1 MLSPASPIPAPLWQ
15 ILLDADPQADGPA
28 LHAAWLQALVQGL
41 ALAGGTVLEAVLVLD
56 GRLLGEQGLPGELR
70 PVAAWPQGS
79 QPCSAELAQLCEEAL
94 AQRAPLQR
102 ALPGAGLLAHPLLQR
117 GVLQGVVG
125 LRFEA
130 VTPPR
135 QALDW
140 LRWGLG
146 WLLAPAPLAGQAE
159 QDALRER
166 MLLTLELMTAA
177 LAEPDWRAAC
187 NSAVTEAAHK
197 LGCDRVSL
205 GLTRGNR
212 LRLQA
217 LSNAADFS
225 ARLDLAHALE
235 AAMEEASDQGHALC
249 LLDGQPDP
257 ELPATAVLREQ
268 QALARGFGTGSVL
281 SVPFMLDE
289 RRQGVMVFEW
299 PAAQAPAPLAL
310 QMARGLPPLLG
321 RLLLD
326 KRHAQRAWPLRLR
339 DALAAQ
345 AAKLFGPRHAL
356 RKLVLLGLLLAGAFL
371 ATATGPY
378 RIAAQATLEGG
389 VRRVIAAPFDGFV
402 ASAQVRAGQVVKQGD
417 LLATLDDRDLRL
429 ESEKWASQQTQY
441 AKQAQEAQAQHSL
454 AQIQISLAQIR
465 QAASQRRLSETM
477 LARSAVR
484 APLDGLVVSG
494 DLSQSLGAALKKG
507 QTLFEISPL
516 DAYRLILQVE
526 ETDID
531 TLALGQ
537 RGSLMLTALPGE
549 TFGFT
554 VRLLTPVAS
563 ARDGRNLFRVEAQ
576 LDAAGE
582 RAAKL
587 RPGMEGIAKIE
598 MGERHLL
605 WIWTH
610 RMGDW
615 LRLQAWQWLGL

>member
-1 MLSPASPIPAPLWQ
+1 MSTASPIPAPLWQ
-15 ILLDADPQADGPA
+15 TLLDADPHRDAA
-28 LHAAWLQALVQGL
+28 LLHASWLQALVQGL
-41 ALAGGTVLEAVLVLD
+41 GLSGGAVSEAVLVLD
-56 GRLLGEQGLPGELR
+56 GSLLGEQGQAGDLR
-70 PVAAWPQGS
+70 PVANWPQRG
-79 QPCSAELAQLCEEAL
+79 QPCSAELALICEEAL
-94 AQRAPLQR
+94 AQGAALQR
-102 ALPGAGLLAHPLLQR
+102 AQSGTSLLAYPLLQR
-117 GVLQGVVG
+117 GALQGVVG
-125 LRFEA
+125 LRFAEA
-130 VTPPR
+130 APPR
-135 QALDW
+135 HSRDW

-146 WLLAPAPLAGQAE
+146 WRRSPGTQGAGVE

-166 MLLTLELMTAA
+166 MLLTLELLTTA

-187 NSAVTEAAHK
+187 NNAVTETAHK
-197 LGCDRVSL
+197 LGCDRVCL
-205 GLTRGNR
+205 GLLRGKR
-212 LRLQA
+212 LRLQS

-225 ARLDLAHALE
+225 GRLDLAHALE
-235 AAMEEASDQGHALC
+235 AAMEEASDQGQALC
-249 LLDGQPDP
+249 LLDGQPAP
-257 ELPATAVLREQ
+257 ELPATLVLRDQ
-268 QALARGFGTGSVL
+268 QALLRGFGTGSVL

-289 RRQGVMVFEW
+289 KNQGVMVFEW
-299 PAAQAPAPLAL
+299 PLHQAPSALAL
-310 QMARGLPPLLG
+310 QMAHGLPPLLG
-321 RLLLD
+321 RVLLD

-345 AAKLFGPRHAL
+345 AAKVFGPRHAL
-356 RKLVLLGLLLAGAFL
+356 RKLMLLGLALLAAYL

-378 RIAAQATLEGG
+378 RIGAQATLEGG

-477 LARSAVR
+477 LARTAVR

-531 TLALGQ
+531 TLAVGQ

-549 TFGFT
+549 TFNFS

-563 ARDGRNLFRVEAQ
+563 ARDGRNLFRVEAE
-576 LDAAGE
+576 LDPVGE
-582 RAAKL
+582 RAAQL
-587 RPGMEGIAKIE
+587 RPGMEGIAKVE